1 MQNIFY
7 CGGKGAAPL
16 AIRITSRPNSRYR
29 YVQLCRSLKTY
40 GMTSFNVKT
49 KDPIKKNKLKDLT
62 VGVTRESV
70 IFMDFETKVY
80 ISHAYIKTNA

>member
-1 MQNIFY
+1 MQNIHNPKWLN
-7 CGGKGAAPL
+7 GSAHKVTL
-16 AIRITSRPNSRYR
+16 IISTYR

-62 VGVTRESV
+62 IGVTRESV
-70 IFMDFETKVY
+70 IFMDFETKV
-80 ISHAYIKTNA
+80 